1 MKQKIIISLLLF
13 LFVITGAQAQHT
25 DAVQQVSEKIQN
37 FQEHDSIGIGMT
49 ITAMCVVFFSLAI
62 LFLCF
67 KLIGKI
73 SVHLSHRRAMIS
85 SGLSHEE
92 AKEITQ
98 QSGDVFA
105 AIALAIYEATE
116 LHDEENTILT
126 IKNKAS
132 VYSPWSSKIYTLRE
146 LPNKR

>member
-1 MKQKIIISLLLF
+1 MKQKIIISLLL
-13 LFVITGAQAQHT
+13 LLSAVIGAQAQHA
-25 DAVQQVSEKIQN
+25 DGVRQVSEKIQN
-37 FQEHDSIGIGMT
+37 FQEHDGIGIGMT
-49 ITAMCVVFFSLAI
+49 ITAMAVVFCSLAI
-62 LFLCF
+62 LYVCF
-67 KLIGKI
+67 KLVGKV
-73 SVHLSHRRAMIS
+73 SVRLSRRRAMVS

-105 AIALAIYEATE
+105 AIAMAIYEATE

>member
-1 MKQKIIISLLLF
+1 MKQKMIISLLLF
-13 LFVITGAQAQHT
+13 LSVITGVQAQHT
-25 DAVQQVSEKIQN
+25 DAVRQVSEKIQN
-37 FQEHDSIGIGMT
+37 FQEHDGIGIGMT
-49 ITAMCVVFFSLAI
+49 ITAMSVVFFSLAI

-73 SVHLSHRRAMIS
+73 SVHLSHRRAMKI

-92 AKEITQ
+92 ATEVTQ
-98 QSGDVFA
+98 QSGDIFA

>member
-1 MKQKIIISLLLF
+1 MKQKINISLRLLMF
-13 LFVITGAQAQHT
+13 IIIGMQ
-25 DAVQQVSEKIQN
+25 VQFANALSNEKIEN
-37 FQEHDSIGIGMT
+37 FQIHDGLGIGMA
-49 ITAMCVVFFSLAI
+49 ITAMSIV
-62 LFLCF
+62 FLCLVILYLSF

-73 SVHLSHRRAMIS
+73 SVHISRRRAMAS

-98 QSGDVFA
+98 QSGELFA
-105 AIALAIYEATE
+105 AIAMAIYEATE
-116 LHDEENTILT
+116 LHDEEHAILT

-146 LPNKR
+146 IPVKK